1 MTETV
6 SFSIP
11 SLIKRTVFLC
21 LGLII
26 MAFGVAFSIKA
37 ALGTSP
43 ISSVPYVTGAISGL
57 SVGTT
62 TIIMNTLFV
71 PIQILILRRQYQ
83 WVQLLQLPAAVLFGM
98 AIDVAGWVIDGLTP
112 TAYWQKWLVCLVG
125 IFLVA
130 LGVSVEVT
138 ARLITTAGEG
148 IVLAIC
154 RVAPVKFG
162 NMKMTFDL
170 TLVALSIIL
179 SFTFLGHLDGV
190 REGTVAA
197 AVLVGQLT
205 KQLTKPMAA
214 FEKAYLN

>member
-6 SFSIP
+6 QFSTA
-11 SLIKRTVFLC
+11 SLIKRILFLC

-71 PIQILILRRQYQ
+71 LIQILILRRRYQ

-98 AIDVAGWVIDGLTP
+98 AIDVAGWMIDGLTP
-112 TAYWQKWLVCLVG
+112 AAYWQKWLLCLLG

-138 ARLITTAGEG
+138 AKLITTAGEG

-154 RVAPVKFG
+154 QVAPVKFG

-170 TLVALSIIL
+170 TLVALSIVL

-197 AVLVGQLT
+197 AILVGQLT
-205 KQLTKPMAA
+205 KQLTKPMKVLESAC
-214 FEKAYLN
+214 LN

>member
-1 MTETV
+1 M
-6 SFSIP
+6 
-11 SLIKRTVFLC
+11 
-21 LGLII
+21 
-26 MAFGVAFSIKA
+26 
-37 ALGTSP
+37 
-43 ISSVPYVTGAISGL
+43 
-57 SVGTT
+57 
-62 TIIMNTLFV
+62 
-71 PIQILILRRQYQ
+71 
-83 WVQLLQLPAAVLFGM
+83 
-98 AIDVAGWVIDGLTP
+98 
-112 TAYWQKWLVCLVG
+112 
-125 IFLVA
+125 A

-154 RVAPVKFG
+154 QVAPVKFG

-179 SFTFLGHLDGV
+179 SFTFLGHHLDGV

-214 FEKAYLN
+214 FEKACLN

>member
-1 MTETV
+1 M
-6 SFSIP
+6 
-11 SLIKRTVFLC
+11 
-21 LGLII
+21 
-26 MAFGVAFSIKA
+26 
-37 ALGTSP
+37 
-43 ISSVPYVTGAISGL
+43 
-57 SVGTT
+57 
-62 TIIMNTLFV
+62 
-71 PIQILILRRQYQ
+71 
-83 WVQLLQLPAAVLFGM
+83 
-98 AIDVAGWVIDGLTP
+98 
-112 TAYWQKWLVCLVG
+112 
-125 IFLVA
+125 A

-154 RVAPVKFG
+154 QVAPVKFG

-214 FEKAYLN
+214 FEKTCLN